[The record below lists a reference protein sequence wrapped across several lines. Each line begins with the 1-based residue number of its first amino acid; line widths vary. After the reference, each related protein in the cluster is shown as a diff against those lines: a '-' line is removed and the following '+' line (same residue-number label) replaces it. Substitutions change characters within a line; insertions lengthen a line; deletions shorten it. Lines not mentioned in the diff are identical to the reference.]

1 MNRILIVGILILASA
16 INASAETD
24 IFKDVRMP
32 YGHARSQA
40 AKMADGRACGAS
52 NDEIPNARFPAFVKC
67 MSARGWAI
75 ARIERDPP
83 PDVRQSFDGP
93 GAAASEDDSSYSAAD
108 PSDDGA
114 AALAASQA
122 ATQITNDGIAQTV
135 QGSNGP

>member
-1 MNRILIVGILILASA
+1 MKRILIIGVLILGGVV
-16 INASAETD
+16 NASAETD

-40 AKMADGRACGAS
+40 AKMADARACGARS
-52 NDEIPNARFPAFVKC
+52 DEVSNARFPALVRC
-67 MSARGWAI
+67 MSSRGWAI

-83 PDVRQSFDGP
+83 PDVRQSYAGP
-93 GAAASEDDSSYSAAD
+93 GAPAAMDDSAAAVDTSA
-108 PSDDGA
+108 DDA

-135 QGSNGP
+135 QGINSP